1 MECREPR
8 QPWNQCRVPLLPS
21 LPCSIGRTKPFRPHR
36 NLNLSQIVHEAKS
49 QLWNHMESTLIPTK
63 YTKRTTTTMIIVTM
77 VILKINNRFENR
89 FNCISVMERSYVSV
103 VSYNNRQRVQTRS
116 LVFVFIFIAK
126 LYFHGSDYLIVTVR
140 NGQRCIP
147 WQESLCDEALC
158 SENMF
163 KNS

>member
-36 NLNLSQIVHEAKS
+36 NLNLSQTVHEAKS

-103 VSYNNRQRVQTRS
+103 VSCNNRQRVQTRS
-116 LVFVFIFIAK
+116 LVFVFYIHCETLFSRIWLSYCHRQK
-126 LYFHGSDYLIVTVR
+126 WSEMHSLTRESVWRGSLFGKYV
-140 NGQRCIP
+140 Q
-147 WQESLCDEALC
+147 
-158 SENMF
+158 
-163 KNS
+163 K

>member
-1 MECREPR
+1 
-8 QPWNQCRVPLLPS
+8 
-21 LPCSIGRTKPFRPHR
+21 
-36 NLNLSQIVHEAKS
+36 
-49 QLWNHMESTLIPTK
+49 MESTLIPTK

-126 LYFHGSDYLIVTVR
+126 LYFHDLIILLSPSEMVRDAFPDKRVCVTRLFVR
-140 NGQRCIP
+140 KICSKIVK
-147 WQESLCDEALC
+147 WCD
-158 SENMF
+158 
-163 KNS
+163 